1 MTPID
6 YLLLAGALLAGG
18 YVVARLFVGY
28 LRSSGNPAAVERD
41 NELNPHPLP
50 ERELER
56 VEKTGAP
63 WRFRK

>member
-18 YVVARLFVGY
+18 YAIARLFVGW
-28 LRSSGNPAAVERD
+28 LRSVNPAEIERG
-41 NELNPHPLP
+41 NELDAPAGP
-50 ERELER
+50 EGELGR